1 MHQQHQRHQQQRH
14 QQQQQ
19 QQQHHQQQLEH
30 QVPIKITKVNRKD
43 QNYIDKSPTNA
54 FQMRQLNH
62 KL

>member
-1 MHQQHQRHQQQRH
+1 MQQQQQQQQRH

-19 QQQHHQQQLEH
+19 QQQQEHQQQQLEH

-62 KL
+62 K

>member
-1 MHQQHQRHQQQRH
+1 MQQQQQQQQRH

-19 QQQHHQQQLEH
+19 QQQQEQQQQQLEH